1 MFWNETCVLNG
12 SEEKIAERFRPFYN
26 VKIQEDY
33 ISGKLG
39 AKFRKS
45 KLPSTKPIEILRIS
59 LQKIHRHTS
68 YHRRKEKPS
77 EVK

>member
-39 AKFRKS
+39 AKSGKIGRKNGRFR
-45 KLPSTKPIEILRIS
+45 ENWA
-59 LQKIHRHTS
+59 QKRENWAQI
-68 YHRRKEKPS
+68 
-77 EVK
+77 